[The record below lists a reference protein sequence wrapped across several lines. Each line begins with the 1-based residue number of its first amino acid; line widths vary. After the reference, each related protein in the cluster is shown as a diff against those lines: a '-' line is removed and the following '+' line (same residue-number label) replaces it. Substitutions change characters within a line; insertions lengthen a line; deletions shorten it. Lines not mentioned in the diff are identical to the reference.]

1 MIDGQGSGS
10 GMDRVCH
17 RRMETILELRRAERK
32 TTASE
37 DKSTVGVDALASSD
51 EEADCASEPSHQ
63 LSDADD
69 VQQARAP
76 STLHLA
82 FQRWMVEQ
90 GLMVRE
96 AHRGHEQ
103 RQHAFSGRR
112 GTMDPESCTL
122 EEQERPRLM
131 PDGND
136 SSLQGL
142 Q

>member
-1 MIDGQGSGS
+1 MLDGRESGS
-10 GMDRVCH
+10 GMDRVGH

-103 RQHAFSGRR
+103 RQHACSGRR

-122 EEQERPRLM
+122 EGLERPCPM
-131 PDGND
+131 PGGSG
-136 SSLQGL
+136 SSWRDLQ
-142 Q
+142 